1 MMLWNY
7 VKEKM
12 MKNPS
17 QTIGERE
24 ASMTYEET
32 VIFAEEFAKKLEG
45 EGNVCILCRSEMF
58 AAIALLACFA
68 AGVTAV
74 PMSAR
79 YGEEHCRRIL
89 NTADPSAIITDAYG
103 ELDIMCLHCM
113 SGDDKAEPHP
123 ALIMCT
129 SGTTG
134 TPKGVMLS
142 ESNVIANLRDI
153 CSYFDITKEDTLLI
167 SRPIYHCSAI
177 TGELLTALVKGAKIR
192 FCSGR
197 FDVTEIMRRV
207 ERDKIT
213 ALCATP
219 TVFSLL
225 ARLRG
230 RYDISSLKTLC
241 ISGEC
246 MSADLGKRIARA
258 FEGVRIYHVYGLT
271 EACPRVSYLPPELF
285 DKHPGSVGIPL
296 DSVSIKIITADGREA
311 ECNEDGVLW
320 VSGENVMLGYYHA
333 PEQTQ
338 KVLKDGWLCTGDI
351 AYTDSDGLL
360 YIKGRSDNM
369 IIRGGVNVY
378 PAEIEN
384 ALSEDPRVRE
394 VMAYGKKCDDESDMI
409 CLKIAGDFT
418 DAAEVKELCAARL
431 PAYAIPSHIKLV
443 ESLPKNGSGKI
454 LRGNRYEGNE

>member
-1 MMLWNY
+1 MLWNY
-7 VKEKM
+7 LKEII

-17 QTIGERE
+17 QTIGEGD
-24 ASMTYEET
+24 ANMTYEET
-32 VIFAEEFAKKLEG
+32 VIFVEEFAKRLEG
-45 EGNVCILCRSEMF
+45 ERNMCILCRSELF
-58 AAIALLACFA
+58 SAIALLSCFA
-68 AGVTAV
+68 AEVTAV
-74 PMSAR
+74 PMSMR

-89 NTADPSAIITDAYG
+89 NTVDPSAIITDVYG
-103 ELDIMCLHCM
+103 ELEVMCLHCL
-113 SGDDKAEPHP
+113 STENEAEPHP

-134 TPKGVMLS
+134 APKGIMLS
-142 ESNVIANLRDI
+142 ERNVIANLRDI

-167 SRPIYHCSAI
+167 SRPVYHCSAI

-197 FDVTEIMRRV
+197 FDATEILRCI
-207 ERDKIT
+207 EKEKIT
-213 ALCATP
+213 VLCATP

-225 ARLRG
+225 TRLRE

-246 MSADLGKRIARA
+246 MSAELGKRIARA
-258 FEGVRIYHVYGLT
+258 FEGVKIYHVYGLT

-285 DKHPGSVGIPL
+285 DEHPGSVGLPL
-296 DSVSIKIITADGREA
+296 DSVSVKIIKPDGNEA
-311 ECNEDGVLW
+311 KRNEDGVLW
-320 VSGENVMLGYYHA
+320 VKGENVMLGYYHA
-333 PEQTQ
+333 PEQTE
-338 KVLKDGWLCTGDI
+338 KVLKDGWLCTGDM
-351 AYTDSDGLL
+351 AYMDSDGLL

-369 IIRGGVNVY
+369 IIRGGMNIY

-418 DAAEVKELCAARL
+418 DASEVKELCAARL
-431 PAYAIPSHIKLV
+431 PSYAIPAHIELV
-443 ESLPKNGSGKI
+443 EALPKNGSGKI
-454 LRGNRYEGNE
+454 LRGSRYEGNE